1 MTRFIFRQAS
11 FLGFSFENFEGEID
25 FFSFL
30 SSNSLS
36 ALNLKGSHHILKSPF
51 PEMDSTE
58 T

>member
-1 MTRFIFRQAS
+1 VTRFIFSQAS

-36 ALNLKGSHHILKSPF
+36 ALNLKVGEP
-51 PEMDSTE
+51 
-58 T
+58 